1 MDRRVITGLSSLLLT
16 VLYLTSINGLDNGL
30 VRTPP
35 MGWMAWERY
44 RCITDCETFPD
55 DCISEKLFM
64 DMADRMAADG
74 WRDAGYEYINI
85 DDCWMAK
92 ERAANGSLVGDPER
106 FPHGIKY
113 LADYIHSKGLKFGI
127 YEDEGTE
134 TCGGYP
140 GSEGYEDIDAK
151 TFAEWGV
158 DYLKFDGCYSNE
170 TLKAKGYPLMGKALN
185 STGRPIAYSCS
196 WPAYLG
202 GLPPKVNY
210 TELAILC
217 NLWRNYGDIQ
227 DSWEDVLDIMDWWAT
242 NQDVLVPAAGPGH
255 FNDPDMV
262 IVGDYA
268 LSFDQ
273 SKVQFGM
280 WAIMAAPLFMSNDLR
295 TISEEAK
302 SVLQNKYV
310 IAINQDSAGIQG
322 KRHIN
327 SSSKIQGWSRPLAR
341 GQYAIAIVSTRTD
354 GFPHKFTFNLAQLNI
369 TAAAHYQLYDVYDGE
384 SPKIFGVKDDI
395 TLYVN
400 PNGIKMYF
408 VVSTIMKSQQQ
419 RRNED
424 MGIL

>member
-1 MDRRVITGLSSLLLT
+1 MHLRTFIVGVSCIVILICIASDN
-16 VLYLTSINGLDNGL
+16 VNGLDNGL

-35 MGWMAWERY
+35 MGWMAWERF
-44 RCITDCETFPD
+44 RCVTDCETFPD

-85 DDCWMAK
+85 DDCWMAM
-92 ERAANGSLVGDPER
+92 ERVNGSLVGDPKR

-127 YEDEGTE
+127 YEDYGTK

-140 GSEGYEDIDAK
+140 GSEGYESVDAK
-151 TFAEWGV
+151 TFADWGV
-158 DYLKFDGCYSNE
+158 DYLKFDGCYSNA
-170 TLKAKGYPLMGKALN
+170 TAKRAGYPLMGKALN
-185 STGRPIAYSCS
+185 ATGRPIAYSCS

-210 TELAILC
+210 TELEVLC

-227 DSWEDVLDIMDWWAT
+227 DSWSDVLDIVDWWGT
-242 NQDVLVPAAGPGH
+242 NQDVLVAAAGPGH
-255 FNDPDMV
+255 FNDPDMI

-268 LSFDQ
+268 LSYDQ

-280 WAIMAAPLFMSNDLR
+280 WAILAAPLFMSNDLR
-295 TISEEAK
+295 TISDEAK
-302 SVLQNKYV
+302 SILQNKYV
-310 IAINQDSAGIQG
+310 IAINQDAAGIQG
-322 KRHIN
+322 KRYIN
-327 SSSKIQGWSRPLAR
+327 SNSKIQGWSRPLER
-341 GQYAIAIVSTRTD
+341 GQFAVAILSTRTD
-354 GFPHKFTFNLAQLNI
+354 GFPHKFTFTLSQLNI
-369 TAAAHYQLYDVYDGE
+369 TTSSHYMLYDVYDGK
-384 SPKIFGVKDDI
+384 PAALHGVLDDI
-395 TLYVN
+395 TLYLN

-408 VVSTIMKSQQQ
+408 VAPTSL
-419 RRNED
+419 RRRHNED